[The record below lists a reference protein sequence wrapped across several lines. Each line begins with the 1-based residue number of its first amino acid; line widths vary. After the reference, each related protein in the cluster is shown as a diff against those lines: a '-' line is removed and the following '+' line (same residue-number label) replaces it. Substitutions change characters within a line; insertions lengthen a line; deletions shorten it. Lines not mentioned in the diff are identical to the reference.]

1 MTQRENVADTTNQL
15 IQQISTLIEPHGY
28 EVVHIEA
35 LTQRQK
41 TLRVFIDFSK
51 ANGQRIGVEDC
62 AKVSHLLD
70 EPLENEPLME
80 RIFKGTY
87 ELEVSSPGVDR
98 PLRKADD
105 YNRFAGSEIRV
116 NVFRPLTAKEL
127 ENDAY
132 QAKNPKQKN
141 FIGKLIGLKNQNV
154 MLDISGMTIAIP
166 FDLITKA
173 NLEPQFDETMTKH

>member
-28 EVVHIEA
+28 EVVHVEA

-41 TLRVFIDFSK
+41 TLRIFIDFTT

-70 EPLENEPLME
+70 VPLENDPLVE
-80 RIFKGTY
+80 RIFKGAY

-98 PLRKADD
+98 PLRKAED

-116 NVFRPLTAKEL
+116 HVFRPLTADEL
-127 ENDAY
+127 GNGTY

-141 FIGKLIGLKNQNV
+141 FIGKLIGLKNQKV
-154 MLDISGMTIAIP
+154 MMDIGGISIEIP
-166 FDLITKA
+166 FDLVTKA
-173 NLEPQFDETMTKH
+173 NLEPRFDESMTKH